1 MCADVNI
8 IPYGIIL
15 YTSIPY
21 IILWRYYYVYQY
33 PYKKKKIKYTIIP
46 YYHIIPPTVVSQQYL
61 DSQLSQKFAH
71 LVGPK
76 TDEMMKL
83 VDISTINTHKP

>member
-1 MCADVNI
+1 MYTNI
-8 IPYGIIL
+8 PI
-15 YTSIPY
+15 
-21 IILWRYYYVYQY
+21 
-33 PYKKKKIKYTIIP
+33 KKNKIKYTIIP

-76 TDEMMKL
+76 TDEIMKL
-83 VDISTINTHKP
+83 VDVSTINTHKP